1 MCPMATQRHHFDL
14 FADYH
19 QFYLQ
24 DERVDGNLGDSW
36 TQEATDRLLAMTD
49 GTIGV
54 GTVRNMTVPV
64 DVEVLDAEPRDPFD
78 EWDQINECSIDVKS
92 GRIVVAGC
100 TDYLPDAARI
110 QVPPGMYR
118 ARIYYGKLDALS
130 ENGLEGE
137 DHYRVVLWPG
147 DETPPVV
154 LKARPFRGGR

>member
-1 MCPMATQRHHFDL
+1 MATQRHHFDL

-24 DERVDGNLGDSW
+24 DEPAGGNLGDSW
-36 TQEATDRLLAMTD
+36 TQEATDRLLAITD

-64 DVEVLDAEPRDPFD
+64 DIEVLDAAPNDSFKD
-78 EWDQINECSIDVKS
+78 WDQVNECSINVKS
-92 GRIVVAGC
+92 GRVVIAGC
-100 TDYLPDAARI
+100 TDYFPDAARI
-110 QVPPGMYR
+110 QVAPAMYR
-118 ARIYYGKLDALS
+118 VRIYYGKLDTLS

-147 DETPPVV
+147 DPTPPVV
-154 LKARPFRGGR
+154 LKQRASGGGR